1 MIYLSL
7 FTISFL
13 AATILPFSS
22 ELTLAG
28 LIATSNYDNLI
39 LLIVASFGNTL
50 GSVVNW
56 ALGFYSR
63 NLTTK
68 KWFPF
73 KETQIERSSKW
84 FDKFSEES
92 KIYPNYI
99 KIDVD
104 GNELRV
110 VNGMRN
116 LLASKKIKSIL
127 IELDRTFSEHKEVI
141 KILKSFDYKLL
152 NYYDKV
158 NVSNHI
164 FNLN

>member
-1 MIYLSL
+1 VIYLSL
-7 FTISFL
+7 FAISFL

-28 LIATSNYDNLI
+28 LIATSNYDNLL

-73 KETQIERSSKW
+73 KEVQIEKSSKW
-84 FDKFSEES
+84 FNKLGKWSLLFAWVPIIGD
-92 KIYPNYI
+92 PLTL
-99 KIDVD
+99 VA
-104 GNELRV
+104 GLLRV
-110 VNGMRN
+110 R
-116 LLASKKIKSIL
+116 LFDFFIL
-127 IELDRTFSEHKEVI
+127 VAIG
-141 KILKSFDYKLL
+141 
-152 NYYDKV
+152 KV
-158 NVSNHI
+158 SRYLVV
-164 FNLN
+164 FYLMG

>member
-7 FTISFL
+7 FAISFL

-28 LIATSNYDNLI
+28 LIATSDYDNLL
-39 LLIVASFGNTL
+39 LLIAACFGNVL

-56 ALGFYSR
+56 ALGSYSR

-84 FDKFSEES
+84 FRKFGKWSLLFAWVPVLGDPLTLVAG
-92 KIYPNYI
+92 I
-99 KIDVD
+99 
-104 GNELRV
+104 LRV
-110 VNGMRN
+110 
-116 LLASKKIKSIL
+116 KFIDFIIL
-127 IELDRTFSEHKEVI
+127 VAIG
-141 KILKSFDYKLL
+141 
-152 NYYDKV
+152 KV
-158 NVSNHI
+158 SRYLIVFYLI
-164 FNLN
+164 G